1 MEGRARARRRL
12 VPALTVDAPR
22 TYTPPAGLCES
33 CRHVKVV
40 ETRKGSRFYLCTLSD
55 VDPRFP
61 KYPRIPVLRCLGYV
75 PVVAQMDDMAQPPEV
90 GE

>member
-1 MEGRARARRRL
+1 
-12 VPALTVDAPR
+12 VDAPR